1 MFFKGYKCFS
11 CEAEYAADLNNYTC
25 PKCGGNLDV
34 TYDYHQM
41 ERETGRERMIHA
53 GRPDIFRYA
62 PLLPVESLRLTSP
75 LRVGMTPLYAAE
87 RLGLSI
93 GLRHVF
99 LKDDGLNP
107 SASFKDRAGA
117 LALVIAREAGSEV
130 IAAASTGNAG
140 SSMAYLAA
148 SVGMPCVVFVPE
160 NAPAAK
166 ITQLLVFGA
175 QVLAVRGSYDDA
187 YGLCRKVCE
196 QRGWFNRNTGYNPF
210 TREGKKT
217 CSYEICEHL
226 GWHTPDRIVVPTG
239 DGNIISGIWKGM
251 RDLLAVGLINRLPKI
266 DCAQSIA
273 SSAIS
278 QTVWSLRRLNLQ
290 PKAIKWSDVKVNPVR
305 AATLADSISVDEPSD
320 GIAAVRAVIESGGEA
335 VAVTDE
341 EILAAIPELA
351 RMAGVFAEPAA
362 AATWACLKKMVAEQM
377 VSPDERVVCLI
388 TGNGLKDIANARK
401 VAGEPTVID
410 PTVEAA
416 DATLELAGL

>member
-34 TYDYHQM
+34 TYDYHQL
-41 ERETGRERMIHA
+41 EREMGRERMIHA

-62 PLLPVESLRLTSP
+62 ALLPVESLRLTSP
-75 LRVGMTPLYAAE
+75 LRVGMTPLYTAE
-87 RLGLSI
+87 RLGMSV

-117 LALVIAREAGSEV
+117 LALVIAREAGAEV
-130 IAAASTGNAG
+130 IAGASTGNAG

-148 SVGMPCVVFVPE
+148 SVGMPCVIFVPE
-160 NAPAAK
+160 AAPAAK

-175 QVLAVRGSYDDA
+175 QVLAVRGTYDDA
-187 YGLCRKVCE
+187 YELCRKVCE
-196 QRGWFNRNTGYNPF
+196 QRCWFNRNTGYNPF

-226 GWHTPDRIVVPTG
+226 GWHTPDRIIVPTG
-239 DGNIISGIWKGM
+239 DGNIISGIWKGLL
-251 RDLLAVGLINRLPKI
+251 DLMAVGLINRLPKV

-278 QTVWSLRRLNLQ
+278 QTVWSLRRLNPEAKKIQ
-290 PKAIKWSDVKVNPVR
+290 WSEVKINPVR
-305 AATLADSISVDEPSD
+305 AATLADSISVDMPSD
-320 GIAAVRAVIESGGEA
+320 GIAAIRAVIESGGEA
-335 VAVTDE
+335 VTVTDE

-351 RMAGVFAEPAA
+351 RLAGVFAEPAA

-377 VSPDERVVCLI
+377 VAPDERIVCLI

-416 DATLELAGL
+416 DAALELAGL